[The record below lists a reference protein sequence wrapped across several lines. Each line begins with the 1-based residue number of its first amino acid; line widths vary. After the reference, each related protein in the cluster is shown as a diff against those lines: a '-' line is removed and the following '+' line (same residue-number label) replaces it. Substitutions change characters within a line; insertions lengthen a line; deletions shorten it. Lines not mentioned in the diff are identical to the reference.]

1 MKFIVNK
8 NDIISVLS
16 NIQGLTSRK
25 SSLAITSNVLI
36 EAFDN
41 KIKISATDLET
52 GYRGI
57 FPANV
62 EKEGIIAISARKFYE
77 IVNNF
82 PTDQI
87 EVDEE
92 EEQWIRIG
100 NKNIEYYIVGMN
112 HVDFPEIEIS
122 EDIDFFEIE
131 SQELKE
137 MIEKT
142 VAISHSGDE
151 KRAHITGI
159 NFDKYMEND
168 VKMLRLA
175 STDVKRLNLVKHIL
189 SNQPSKY
196 TDEQL
201 ILPKKGMSEVNKF
214 LDSEGLVKTGFFKNH
229 FFVKKDNES
238 IVIRILEG
246 KFPKYDT
253 LNDIDESFNIIIDK
267 SKFSMLLKRMSILTS
282 DKYKSVVFNFNE
294 NKLVITATNPEIGES
309 KEDFEIDYQ
318 REEIEVGF
326 NPKYFLETVNMIS
339 SDNVVINIENNQK
352 PCKIFG
358 EDNMDFLSIIM
369 PMKM

>member
-16 NIQGLTSRK
+16 NIQGLTGRK

-41 KIKISATDLET
+41 KIKFSATDLET
-52 GYRGI
+52 GYRGV

-62 EKEGIIAISARKFYE
+62 EKEGIIAINARKFYE

-87 EVDEE
+87 EINEE

-100 NKNIEYYIVGMN
+100 NESVEYYIVGMN
-112 HVDFPEIEIS
+112 HVDFPEIEIPD
-122 EDIDFFEIE
+122 EIDFFEIE
-131 SQELKE
+131 SQTLKE

-142 VAISHSGDE
+142 IVISHTGDE

-159 NFDKYMEND
+159 NFDKHIADDN
-168 VKMLRLA
+168 KFLRLA
-175 STDVKRLNLVKHIL
+175 STDVKRLNLVTYEFK
-189 SNQPSKY
+189 NQPANY
-196 TDEQL
+196 NEEQL

-214 LDSEGLVKTGFFKNH
+214 LDNEGLIKTGFFKNH

-253 LNDIDESFNIIIDK
+253 LNNIDEEFNIKIDK
-267 SKFSMLLKRMSILTS
+267 IKFSMLLKRMSILTS
-282 DKYKSVVFNFNE
+282 DKYKSVVFSFSE
-294 NKLVITATNPEIGES
+294 NKLTITATNPEIGES
-309 KEDFEIDYQ
+309 KEEFEIEYN
-318 REEIEVGF
+318 REEIEAAF
-326 NPKYFLETVNMIS
+326 NPRYFLETVNMIGS
-339 SDNVVINIENNQK
+339 EKVVINIENNQK
-352 PCKIFG
+352 PCKVFG